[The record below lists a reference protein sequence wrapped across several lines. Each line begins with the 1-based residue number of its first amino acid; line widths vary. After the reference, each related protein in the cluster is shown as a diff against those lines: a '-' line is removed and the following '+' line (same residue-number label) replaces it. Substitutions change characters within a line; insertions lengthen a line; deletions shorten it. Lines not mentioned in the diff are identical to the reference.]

1 MSQRFHASPGA
12 ARAIGLAGVL
22 FALSF
27 APALAQTL
35 FVVNG
40 SGTTVG
46 AYDANTGAVINASF
60 ISSPISPMSVAVS
73 GNDLFVGYWGDS
85 GGNGNGRGV
94 ARYNATTGALIDSS
108 FIPGVAPTGMTVLN
122 NTLYVA
128 DYLWDTVGS
137 YNATTGAVINASLFS
152 GINNHLWGALA
163 AVPDASI
170 YGTDVV
176 FFSSIGIPG
185 TTGYAGGVF
194 GHPSPSYPDEPYLEI
209 TMMSD
214 RNGETH
220 HGIYGLAHS
229 GNLMWAVHEDGKI
242 VAYDDHYGLPVAG
255 PAVITGSQVPFAA
268 TAYGNT
274 LFVSNLGGTVA
285 TYNATTGELINASF
299 ITGLDGPFSMAVMP
313 ASAVPEPATYA
324 ALLGLA
330 AIGAVVLRRRAALK
344 ASAAD
349 AASR

>member
-1 MSQRFHASPGA
+1 MSLRFHASPGA
-12 ARAIGLAGVL
+12 TRALGLAGIL
-22 FALSF
+22 FAFSF
-27 APALAQTL
+27 APAFAQTL

-40 SGTTVG
+40 AGTTVG

-60 ISSPISPMSVAVS
+60 ISSALPPMSVAVS

-85 GGNGNGRGV
+85 GGNGNGRGI

-108 FIPGVAPTGMTVLN
+108 FIPGIAPTGMTVLN
-122 NTLYVA
+122 NTLYVSDA
-128 DYLWDTVGS
+128 VWDVVRS

-152 GINNHLWGALA
+152 GINNNLWGALA
-163 AVPDASI
+163 AVPNASI

-176 FFSSIGIPG
+176 FFSSAGIPG
-185 TTGYAGGVF
+185 ATGPAGGVF
-194 GHPSPSYPDEPYLEI
+194 GHPSPSYPNEPYLDPY
-209 TMMSD
+209 TMTAD
-214 RNGETH
+214 HNGEPH
-220 HGIYGLAHS
+220 GGIYGLAHS
-229 GNLMWAVHEDGKI
+229 GNLMWAVHQDGKI
-242 VAYDDHYGLPVAG
+242 AAYDDHYGLPVAG

-299 ITGLDGPFSMAVMP
+299 ITGLNGPFSMAVLP

-330 AIGAVVLRRRAALK
+330 AIGAVVFRRRAALK
-344 ASAAD
+344 AD